1 MIYFDNAATTPVL
14 PCAWNAMKAAPEGNP
29 SSIHAAGREAK
40 AALEK
45 ARATIARCINCCP
58 DEVYFTSGATESC
71 NWMVKCMCL
80 NSNDI
85 IHSDR
90 LHHAVTESIQRCHSR
105 FSPRKG
111 FAAIETLVNNET
123 GEIRDRTT
131 WGDFRATL
139 AGSGLFGIDATAAVG
154 HLPVDFSALGADYM
168 AFGGHK
174 FGAPKGIGA
183 LIVKEGCPI
192 TPLLHGGA
200 QERGMRGG
208 TVSVPLVCAMAAA
221 LEWHTTHMEENITH
235 LIDVRDRLLHWLTK
249 SGVAYRENGGKNT
262 AAHILSLT
270 FPGVY
275 GASLAAALSDHG
287 VMVSTGSAC
296 SSGENRASENLIAS
310 GLTEEEA
317 LSTVRFSFDWQN
329 TPSEADAAAQIIAKL
344 IPHLKH
350 RKCY

>member
-1 MIYFDNAATTPVL
+1 MKFINFDNAATTPVL
-14 PCAWNAMKAAPEGNP
+14 PCAWDAMHAAPEGNP
-29 SSIHAAGREAK
+29 SSSHAAGREAK

-45 ARATIARCINCCP
+45 ARATIARCLNCAP
-58 DEVYFTSGATESC
+58 SEVYFTSGATEAC
-71 NWMVKCMCL
+71 NWMV
-80 NSNDI
+80 NSMRTRADGI
-85 IHSDR
+85 IYSNR
-90 LHHAVTESIQRCHSR
+90 LHHAVTESIRSYPAPNA
-105 FSPRKG
+105 PRSIP
-111 FAAIETLVNNET
+111 AAVESLVNNET
-123 GEIRDRTT
+123 GEIRDRNI
-131 WGDFRATL
+131 WGSL
-139 AGSGLFGIDATAAVG
+139 CLFGLDATAAAG
-154 HLPVDFSALGADYM
+154 HLPIDFRTLGADYM

-183 LIVKEGCPI
+183 LIVRQGCPI
-192 TPLLHGGA
+192 TPLLHGGT

-208 TVSVPLVCAMAAA
+208 TVSVPLACAMAAA
-221 LEWHTTHMEENITH
+221 LEWHTAHMEENITH
-235 LIDVRDRLLHWLTK
+235 LIDLRDRLLHRLTEG
-249 SGVAYRENGGKNT
+249 GVEYRVNSGKNV

-329 TPSEADAAAQIIAKL
+329 TPAEADEAAKIIARL
-344 IPHLKH
+344 IPHLK
-350 RKCY
+350 R

>member
-29 SSIHAAGREAK
+29 SSSHAAGREAK

-45 ARATIARCINCCP
+45 ARAAIARCINCDP
-58 DEVYFTSGATESC
+58 GEVYFTSGATESC
-71 NWMVKCMCL
+71 NWMV
-80 NSNDI
+80 NSMRTRADDI
-85 IHSDR
+85 IYSNR
-90 LHHAVTESIQRCHSR
+90 LHHAVTESIKRRSFR

-111 FAAIETLVNNET
+111 FAAIESLVNNET
-123 GEIRDRTT
+123 GEIRDRST
-131 WGDFRATL
+131 WGSL
-139 AGSGLFGIDATAAVG
+139 CLFGLDTTAAVG
-154 HLPVDFSALGADYM
+154 HIPVDFKALGADYM

-183 LIVKEGCPI
+183 LIVRQGCPI

-208 TVSVPLVCAMAAA
+208 TVSVPLACAMAAA
-221 LEWHTTHMEENITH
+221 LEWHTAHMEENITH
-235 LIDVRDRLLHWLTK
+235 LIDLRDRLLHRLTE
-249 SGVAYRENGGKNT
+249 SGVEYRVNDGKNT

-275 GASLAAALSDHG
+275 GASLAAALSEWG

-329 TPSEADAAAQIIAKL
+329 TPSEADEAAQLIAWI

-350 RKCY
+350 

>member
-14 PCAWNAMKAAPEGNP
+14 PCAWDAMRTAPEGNP
-29 SSIHAAGREAK
+29 SSSHAAGREAK

-45 ARATIARCINCCP
+45 ARATIARCLNCAPC
-58 DEVYFTSGATESC
+58 EVYFTSGATEAC
-71 NWMVKCMCL
+71 NWMVKCL
-80 NSNDI
+80 RIESDGI
-85 IHSDR
+85 IYNGTV
-90 LHHAVTESIQRCHSR
+90 HHAVSEGIHAYS
-105 FSPRKG
+105 SPNAPRGKPS
-111 FAAIETLVNNET
+111 AVLSLVNNET
-123 GEIRDRTT
+123 GQISDVAAFCRKNRPH
-131 WGDFRATL
+131 
-139 AGSGLFGIDATAAVG
+139 SIGLDATAAVG
-154 HLPVDFSALGADYM
+154 HLPIDFHALGVDYM

-183 LIVKEGCPI
+183 LIVRQGCPI

-221 LEWHTTHMEENITH
+221 LEWHTAHMEENITH
-235 LIDVRDRLLHWLTK
+235 LIDLRDRLLHRLTE
-249 SGVAYRENGGKNT
+249 SGVEYRVNGGKNT

-275 GASLAAALSDHG
+275 GASLAATLSDHG

-329 TPSEADAAAQIIAKL
+329 TLSEADEAAQLVATFV
-344 IPHLKH
+344 PHLKH
-350 RKCY
+350 GKEMQI

>member
-1 MIYFDNAATTPVL
+1 MIYFDNAATTPLL
-14 PCAWNAMKAAPEGNP
+14 PCAWNAMQAAPEGNP
-29 SSIHAAGREAK
+29 SSSHAAGREAK

-45 ARATIARCINCCP
+45 ARASIARCLHCDP
-58 DEVYFTSGATESC
+58 GEVYFTSGATESC
-71 NWMVKCMCL
+71 NWMVKCL
-80 NSNDI
+80 RRESDGI
-85 IHSDR
+85 IYNGTV
-90 LHHAVTESIQRCHSR
+90 HHAVSR
-105 FSPRKG
+105 GIHAYSSPNAPRGKPS
-111 FAAIETLVNNET
+111 AILSLVNNET
-123 GEIRDRTT
+123 GQISDVDAFCRKNRPIRV
-131 WGDFRATL
+131 AV
-139 AGSGLFGIDATAAVG
+139 DATAAVG
-154 HLPVDFSALGADYM
+154 HLPIDFHALGADYM

-183 LIVKEGCPI
+183 LIVWEGCPI

-221 LEWHTTHMEENITH
+221 LEWHTAHMEENITH
-235 LIDVRDRLLHWLTK
+235 LITVRDRLLHRLTE
-249 SGVAYRENGGKNT
+249 SGVEYRVNGSKNV

-329 TPSEADAAAQIIAKL
+329 TLSEADEAAQLIATFV
-344 IPHLKH
+344 PHLKH
-350 RKCY
+350 GKEMQI

>member
-14 PCAWNAMKAAPEGNP
+14 PCAWEAMRNCEFANP
-29 SSIHAAGREAK
+29 SSSHAAGREAK

-45 ARATIARCINCCP
+45 ARSAIARCINCDP
-58 DEVYFTSGATESC
+58 GEVYFTSGATEAC
-71 NWMVKCMCL
+71 NWMV
-80 NSNDI
+80 NSMRTRADGI
-85 IHSDR
+85 IYSER
-90 LHHAVTESIQRCHSR
+90 LHHAVTESIRAYPVPNA
-105 FSPRKG
+105 PRSIP
-111 FAAIETLVNNET
+111 AAIESLVNNET
-123 GEIRDRTT
+123 GEIRDRNT
-131 WGDFRATL
+131 WGNL
-139 AGSGLFGIDATAAVG
+139 CLFGLDATAAVA
-154 HLPVDFSALGADYM
+154 HLPIDFHALGADYM

-183 LIVKEGCPI
+183 LIVRQGCPI

-200 QERGMRGG
+200 QERGERGG
-208 TVSVPLVCAMAAA
+208 TVSVPLACAMAAA
-221 LEWHTTHMEENITH
+221 LEWHTAHMEKNIIH
-235 LIDVRDRLLHWLTK
+235 LIYLRDFLLRRLTE
-249 SGVAYRENGGKNT
+249 SGVEYRVNGGKNT

-317 LSTVRFSFDWQN
+317 LSTIRFSFDWYN
-329 TPSEADAAAQIIAKL
+329 TTAEASEAAGIIARL
-344 IPHLKH
+344 IPVFRHG
-350 RKCY
+350 

>member
-14 PCAWNAMKAAPEGNP
+14 PCAWKAMQDAPQGNP
-29 SSIHAAGREAK
+29 SSSHAAGREAK
-40 AALEK
+40 AALERS
-45 ARATIARCINCCP
+45 RAIIARCINCDPC
-58 DEVYFTSGATESC
+58 EVYFTSGATESC
-71 NWMVKCMCL
+71 NWMV
-80 NSNDI
+80 NSMRTRADGI
-85 IHSDR
+85 IYSER
-90 LHHAVTESIQRCHSR
+90 LHHAVTESIRAYPVPNA
-105 FSPRKG
+105 PRSIP
-111 FAAIETLVNNET
+111 AAIESLVNNET
-123 GEIRDRTT
+123 GEIENRRKNY
-131 WGDFRATL
+131 GNL
-139 AGSGLFGIDATAAVG
+139 CLFGIDATAAVG

-168 AFGGHK
+168 TFGGHK

-183 LIVKEGCPI
+183 LIVREGCPI

-208 TVSVPLVCAMAAA
+208 TVSVPLACAMAAA

-235 LIDVRDRLLHWLTK
+235 LITVRGRLFHRLAEG
-249 SGVAYRENGGKNT
+249 GVEYRVNGGKNT

-329 TPSEADAAAQIIAKL
+329 TPSEADAAAQIIAQL
-344 IPHLKH
+344 IPTLRHG
-350 RKCY
+350 

>member
-14 PCAWNAMKAAPEGNP
+14 PCAWNAMQAAPEGNP
-29 SSIHAAGREAK
+29 SSSHAAGREAK

-45 ARATIARCINCCP
+45 ARAAIARCLNCGP
-58 DEVYFTSGATESC
+58 GEVYFTSGATESC
-71 NWMVKCMCL
+71 NWMVKCL
-80 NSNDI
+80 RIKSDGI
-85 IHSDR
+85 IYNGTV
-90 LHHAVTESIQRCHSR
+90 HHAVSEGIHAYSSPNAPRGKPSAI
-105 FSPRKG
+105 FS
-111 FAAIETLVNNET
+111 LVNNET
-123 GEIRDRTT
+123 GAIRDVD
-131 WGDFRATL
+131 DFCRKNRVYRI
-139 AGSGLFGIDATAAVG
+139 GIDATAAVG
-154 HLPVDFSALGADYM
+154 HLPIDFHALGADYM

-183 LIVKEGCPI
+183 LIVKEGRPI

-208 TVSVPLVCAMAAA
+208 TVSVPLACAMAAA
-221 LEWHTTHMEENITH
+221 LEWHTAHMEENITH
-235 LIDVRDRLLHWLTK
+235 LIDLRDRLLHRLTE
-249 SGVAYRENGGKNT
+249 SGVEYRVNGGKNV

-275 GASLAAALSDHG
+275 GASLAAALSDRG

-329 TPSEADAAAQIIAKL
+329 TPSEADEAAQIIARL
-344 IPHLKH
+344 VPVLRHG
-350 RKCY
+350 

>member
-14 PCAWNAMKAAPEGNP
+14 PCAWDAMQAAPEGNP
-29 SSIHAAGREAK
+29 ASSHAAGREAK
-40 AALEK
+40 SALERS
-45 ARATIARCINCCP
+45 RAIIAQCLNCAP
-58 DEVYFTSGATESC
+58 GEVYFTSGATESC
-71 NWMVKCMCL
+71 NWMVKCL
-80 NSNDI
+80 RIDSNDI
-85 IHSDR
+85 IYSDR
-90 LHHAVTESIQRCHSR
+90 LHHAVTESIQSLPSR

-111 FAAIETLVNNET
+111 FASIESLVNNET
-123 GEIRDRTT
+123 GEIRDRNTY
-131 WGDFRATL
+131 
-139 AGSGLFGIDATAAVG
+139 GSLCLFGIDATAAVA
-154 HLPVDFSALGADYM
+154 HLPIDFHALGADYM

-183 LIVKEGCPI
+183 LIVRGGRPI

-208 TVSVPLVCAMAAA
+208 TVSVPLACAMAAA
-221 LEWHTTHMEENITH
+221 LEWHTAHMEENITH
-235 LIDVRDRLLHWLTK
+235 LIDLRDRLLHRLTE
-249 SGVAYRENGGKNT
+249 SGVEYRVNGGKNV

-329 TPSEADAAAQIIAKL
+329 TPSEAGEAAQIIARL

-350 RKCY
+350 

>member
-14 PCAWNAMKAAPEGNP
+14 PCAWDAMRAAPEGNP
-29 SSIHAAGREAK
+29 SSSHAAGREAK
-40 AALEK
+40 AALEN
-45 ARATIARCINCCP
+45 ARAAIARCLNCVP
-58 DEVYFTSGATESC
+58 GEVYFTSGATESC
-71 NWMVKCMCL
+71 NWMVKCL
-80 NSNDI
+80 RI
-85 IHSDR
+85 ESDGIMYSYR
-90 LHHAVTESIQRCHSR
+90 LHHAVIGSIQSYPAPNA
-105 FSPRKG
+105 PRSIP
-111 FAAIETLVNNET
+111 AAIESLVNNET
-123 GEIRDRTT
+123 GEIENRRKNY
-131 WGDFRATL
+131 
-139 AGSGLFGIDATAAVG
+139 GSLCLFGLDATAAVG
-154 HLPVDFSALGADYM
+154 HLPIDFHALGADYM

-183 LIVKEGCPI
+183 LIVREGCPI

-221 LEWHTTHMEENITH
+221 LEWHTAHMEENITH
-235 LIDVRDRLLHWLTK
+235 LIDLRDRLLHRLTE
-249 SGVAYRENGGKNT
+249 SGVEYRVNGGKNT

-329 TPSEADAAAQIIAKL
+329 TPDEVDEAAQLIATFV
-344 IPHLKH
+344 PHLKH
-350 RKCY
+350 GKEMPT

>member
-14 PCAWNAMKAAPEGNP
+14 PCAWNAMQAAPEANP
-29 SSIHAAGREAK
+29 SSSHAAGREAK

-45 ARATIARCINCCP
+45 ARATIARCINCDP
-58 DEVYFTSGATESC
+58 DEVYFTSGATEAC
-71 NWMVKCMCL
+71 NWMVKCMRL

-85 IHSDR
+85 IYSDR

-131 WGDFRATL
+131 WGDFRVTL
-139 AGSGLFGIDATAAVG
+139 VGSGLFGIDATAAVG
-154 HLPVDFSALGADYM
+154 HLPIDFPALGADYM

-183 LIVKEGCPI
+183 LIVRRGCPI
-192 TPLLHGGA
+192 APMIFGGA
-200 QERGMRGG
+200 QERGERGG
-208 TVSVPLVCAMAAA
+208 TVSVPLACAMAAV
-221 LEWHTTHMEENITH
+221 LEWHTDHMEENITH
-235 LIDVRDRLLHWLTK
+235 LITVRDRLLHRLTE
-249 SGVAYRENGGKNT
+249 SGVAYRVNGGKNV

-275 GASLAAALSDHG
+275 GATLAAALSEWG

-310 GLTEEEA
+310 GLTEEGA

-329 TPSEADAAAQIIAKL
+329 TPEEADAAAQIIACL
-344 IPHLKH
+344 IPILRHG
-350 RKCY
+350 

>member
-1 MIYFDNAATTPVL
+1 MHFIYFDNAATTPVL
-14 PCAWNAMKAAPEGNP
+14 PCAWDAMHTAPEGNP

-45 ARATIARCINCCP
+45 ARATIARCLNCAP
-58 DEVYFTSGATESC
+58 GEVYFTSGATESC
-71 NWMVKCMCL
+71 NWMV
-80 NSNDI
+80 NSMRTRADGI
-85 IHSDR
+85 IYSKR
-90 LHHAVTESIQRCHSR
+90 LHHAVTESIRSYPVPNA
-105 FSPRKG
+105 PRSTP
-111 FAAIETLVNNET
+111 AAIESLVNNET
-123 GEIRDRTT
+123 GEIRNRNT
-131 WGDFRATL
+131 WWDL
-139 AGSGLFGIDATAAVG
+139 CLFGIDATAAVG
-154 HLPVDFSALGADYM
+154 HIPIDFHALGAGYM

-183 LIVKEGCPI
+183 LIVREGCPI

-200 QERGMRGG
+200 QERGERGG
-208 TVSVPLVCAMAAA
+208 TVSVPLACAMAAA
-221 LEWHTTHMEENITH
+221 LEWHTEHMEENITH
-235 LIDVRDRLLHWLTK
+235 LITVRGRLFHRLAEG
-249 SGVAYRENGGKNT
+249 GVEYRVNGGKNT

-270 FPGVY
+270 FSGVY

-329 TPSEADAAAQIIAKL
+329 TPAEADEAAKIIARL
-344 IPHLKH
+344 IPHLK
-350 RKCY
+350 R

>member
-14 PCAWNAMKAAPEGNP
+14 PCAWDAMKAAPEGNP

-40 AALEK
+40 AALEN
-45 ARATIARCINCCP
+45 ARATIARCINCDP
-58 DEVYFTSGATESC
+58 GEVYFTSGATESC
-71 NWMVKCMCL
+71 NWMVKCMCF

-105 FSPRKG
+105 FSPRKC
-111 FAAIETLVNNET
+111 FATIETLVNNET

-131 WGDFRATL
+131 WVDFRTTL
-139 AGSGLFGIDATAAVG
+139 VGYGLFGIDATAAVA
-154 HLPVDFSALGADYM
+154 HIPIDFHALGADYM

-183 LIVKEGCPI
+183 LIVREGCPI

-200 QERGMRGG
+200 QERGERGG
-208 TVSVPLVCAMAAA
+208 TVSVPLACAMAAA
-221 LEWHTTHMEENITH
+221 LEWHTAHMEENITH
-235 LIDVRDRLLHWLTK
+235 LIDLRDRLLRRLTE
-249 SGVAYRENGGKNT
+249 SGVEYRVNGGKNT

-275 GASLAAALSDHG
+275 GASLAAALSDYG

-329 TPSEADAAAQIIAKL
+329 TPSEADEAAKIIAQL
-344 IPHLKH
+344 IPTLRHG
-350 RKCY
+350 

>member
-1 MIYFDNAATTPVL
+1 MKFIYFDNAATTPVR
-14 PCAWNAMKAAPEGNP
+14 PCAWDAMHAAPEGNP
-29 SSIHAAGREAK
+29 SSSHAAGREAK
-40 AALEK
+40 AALEN
-45 ARATIARCINCCP
+45 ARAIIAQCINCAP
-58 DEVYFTSGATESC
+58 SEVYFTSGATESC
-71 NWMVKCMCL
+71 NWMVKCL
-80 NSNDI
+80 RIESDGI
-85 IHSDR
+85 IYNGTV
-90 LHHAVTESIQRCHSR
+90 HHAVSEGIHAYS
-105 FSPRKG
+105 SPNAPRGKPS
-111 FAAIETLVNNET
+111 AILSLVNNET
-123 GEIRDRTT
+123 GQISDVDAFCRKNRPIRV
-131 WGDFRATL
+131 AV
-139 AGSGLFGIDATAAVG
+139 DATAAVA
-154 HLPVDFSALGADYM
+154 HLPIDFRALGADYM

-183 LIVKEGCPI
+183 LIVREGCPI

-200 QERGMRGG
+200 QERGERGG

-235 LIDVRDRLLHWLTK
+235 LIDLRDRLLHRLTE
-249 SGVAYRENGGKNT
+249 SSVAYRVNGGKNT

-275 GASLAAALSDHG
+275 GASLAAALSERG

-329 TPSEADAAAQIIAKL
+329 TLSEADEAAKIIARL

-350 RKCY
+350 

>member
-14 PCAWNAMKAAPEGNP
+14 PCAWKAMQDAPQGNP
-29 SSIHAAGREAK
+29 SSSHAAGREAK
-40 AALEK
+40 AALEN
-45 ARATIARCINCCP
+45 ARAAIARCLNCDP
-58 DEVYFTSGATESC
+58 GEVYFTSGATESC
-71 NWMVKCMCL
+71 NWMVQCL
-80 NSNDI
+80 HLESGGI
-85 IHSDR
+85 MYDR
-90 LHHAVTESIQRCHSR
+90 RPHHAVLESIYAYHGPSATNRWPSAVL
-105 FSPRKG
+105 S
-111 FAAIETLVNNET
+111 LVNNET
-123 GEIRDRTT
+123 GQISDVDAFCRKNRPIRV
-131 WGDFRATL
+131 AV
-139 AGSGLFGIDATAAVG
+139 DATAAVA
-154 HLPVDFSALGADYM
+154 HLPFDFHTLGADYM

-183 LIVKEGCPI
+183 LIVREGCPI

-200 QERGMRGG
+200 QERGERGG
-208 TVSVPLVCAMAAA
+208 TVSVPLACSMAAA
-221 LEWHTTHMEENITH
+221 LEWHTDHMEENITN
-235 LIDVRDRLLHWLTK
+235 LIAVRDRLLHRLTE
-249 SGVAYRENGGKNT
+249 SGVAYQVNGGNNV

-275 GASLAAALSDHG
+275 GASLAAALSDYG

-329 TPSEADAAAQIIAKL
+329 APAEADEAAKIIAWL

-350 RKCY
+350 

>member
-14 PCAWNAMKAAPEGNP
+14 PCAWDAMKAAPEGNAA
-29 SSIHAAGREAK
+29 SIHAAGREAK

-45 ARATIARCINCCP
+45 ARAAIARCINCDP
-58 DEVYFTSGATESC
+58 GEVYFTSGATEAC
-71 NWMVKCMCL
+71 NWMV
-80 NSNDI
+80 NSMRTRADGI
-85 IHSDR
+85 IYSKR
-90 LHHAVTESIQRCHSR
+90 LHHAVTESIRAYPVPNA
-105 FSPRKG
+105 PRSIP
-111 FAAIETLVNNET
+111 AAIESLVNNET
-123 GEIRDRTT
+123 GEIRDRNT
-131 WGDFRATL
+131 WGNL
-139 AGSGLFGIDATAAVG
+139 CLFGLDATAAVG
-154 HLPVDFSALGADYM
+154 HIYVDFRASGADYM

-183 LIVKEGCPI
+183 LIVRQGCPI

-200 QERGMRGG
+200 QERGERGG

-221 LEWHTTHMEENITH
+221 LEWHTKNMADNAIHIH
-235 LIDVRDRLLHWLTK
+235 KVRDQLIFDMAQL
-249 SGVAYRENGGKNT
+249 GVDHIVNFNDGHRRFAE
-262 AAHILSLT
+262 HILSIR

-317 LSTVRFSFDWQN
+317 LSTVRFFLCLW
-329 TPSEADAAAQIIAKL
+329 
-344 IPHLKH
+344 
-350 RKCY
+350 

>member
-14 PCAWNAMKAAPEGNP
+14 PCAWDAMRAAPEANP
-29 SSIHAAGREAK
+29 SSSHAAGREAK

-45 ARATIARCINCCP
+45 ARATIARCLNCVP
-58 DEVYFTSGATESC
+58 GEVYFTSGATEAC
-71 NWMVKCMCL
+71 NWMV
-80 NSNDI
+80 NSMRTRADGI
-85 IHSDR
+85 IYSER
-90 LHHAVTESIQRCHSR
+90 LHHAVTESIRAYPVPNA
-105 FSPRKG
+105 PRSIP
-111 FAAIETLVNNET
+111 AVIESLVNNET
-123 GEIRDRTT
+123 GEIENRRKNY
-131 WGDFRATL
+131 
-139 AGSGLFGIDATAAVG
+139 GSLCLFGIDATAAVG
-154 HLPVDFSALGADYM
+154 HLPIDFHALGADYM

-183 LIVKEGCPI
+183 LIVREGCPI

-200 QERGMRGG
+200 QERGERGG
-208 TVSVPLVCAMAAA
+208 TVSVPLACAMAAA
-221 LEWHTTHMEENITH
+221 LEWHTAHMEENITH
-235 LIDVRDRLLHWLTK
+235 FIDLRDRLLRRLTEN
-249 SGVAYRENGGKNT
+249 GVEYRVNGGKNV

-270 FPGVY
+270 FPSVY

-329 TPSEADAAAQIIAKL
+329 TLSEADEAAQLIATFV
-344 IPHLKH
+344 PHLKH
-350 RKCY
+350 GKEMQI

>member
-14 PCAWNAMKAAPEGNP
+14 PCAWEAMRNCEFANP

-45 ARATIARCINCCP
+45 ARATIARFLNCDP
-58 DEVYFTSGATESC
+58 GEVYFTSGATESC
-71 NWMVKCMCL
+71 NWMVKCL
-80 NSNDI
+80 
-85 IHSDR
+85 R
-90 LHHAVTESIQRCHSR
+90 LETDAINYNGTVHHAVSE
-105 FSPRKG
+105 
-111 FAAIETLVNNET
+111 AARSYLVPIATHGKPSAILSLVNNET
-123 GEIRDRTT
+123 GQICDVDAFCRKKRPH
-131 WGDFRATL
+131 RI
-139 AGSGLFGIDATAAVG
+139 GLDATAAVG
-154 HLPVDFSALGADYM
+154 HLPIDFHALGADYM

-183 LIVKEGCPI
+183 LIVRQGCPI

-200 QERGMRGG
+200 QEHGERGG
-208 TVSVPLVCAMAAA
+208 TVSVPLACAMAEA
-221 LEWHTTHMEENITH
+221 LEWHTAHMEENITH
-235 LIDVRDRLLHWLTK
+235 LIYLRDLLLRRLTE
-249 SGVAYRENGGKNT
+249 SGVAYRVNGGKNT

-329 TPSEADAAAQIIAKL
+329 TPSEADEAAKIIAQL
-344 IPHLKH
+344 TPTLRHG
-350 RKCY
+350 

>member
-14 PCAWNAMKAAPEGNP
+14 PCAWEAMQAAPQGNP
-29 SSIHAAGREAK
+29 SSSHAAGREAK

-45 ARATIARCINCCP
+45 ARATIARCLNCAPC
-58 DEVYFTSGATESC
+58 EVYFTSGATESC
-71 NWMVKCMCL
+71 NWMVKCL
-80 NSNDI
+80 RIESDGI
-85 IHSDR
+85 IYNGTV
-90 LHHAVTESIQRCHSR
+90 HHAVSEGIHAYS
-105 FSPRKG
+105 SPNAPRGKPS
-111 FAAIETLVNNET
+111 AVLSLVNNET
-123 GEIRDRTT
+123 GQISDVAAFCRKNRPH
-131 WGDFRATL
+131 
-139 AGSGLFGIDATAAVG
+139 SIGLDATAAVG
-154 HLPVDFSALGADYM
+154 HIPIDLLALGADYM

-183 LIVKEGCPI
+183 LIVRQGCPI

-200 QERGMRGG
+200 QERGERGG
-208 TVSVPLVCAMAAA
+208 TVSVPLACAMAAA
-221 LEWHTTHMEENITH
+221 LEWHTAHMEENITH
-235 LIDVRDRLLHWLTK
+235 LIYLRDLLLRRLTE
-249 SGVAYRENGGKNT
+249 SGVEYRVNGGKNT

-275 GASLAAALSDHG
+275 AASLAAALSDHG

-329 TPSEADAAAQIIAKL
+329 MPSEANAAAKIIAQL
-344 IPHLKH
+344 IPALRHG
-350 RKCY
+350 